1 MTIKPNI
8 SIFIYSMG
16 KGGAEKIVSTILFDL
31 VKYFKVHLVL
41 LSNEIVYE
49 IPIDVKVT
57 NLSIV
62 SSNGF
67 VKLLSVPINAYKYK
81 KFCQKNK
88 IKTSLSIL
96 TQPNFISLLSKLL
109 GNSAKTIISEHTVL
123 SNWRSKEVLYSM
135 FHKFFVKKLY
145 PIADSIV
152 VVSKYTQYDL
162 INNYNIRKTHID
174 VIYNPHNLSS
184 IDRLKMLPILDNNFI
199 SFSSR
204 VIISAGTLESRKG
217 FYELIKA
224 FSLLEYSDLNLLIMG
239 DGPEKES
246 LQKLVSDLNLTK
258 RVFLLGFVDN
268 PYQYFK
274 NSDIFVLASHVEG
287 LPNVIIEALACGCAV
302 ISTDCISG
310 PREILSPGTDYPAKE
325 LIEFQDVEYGILT
338 PVDNIHELKL
348 AMESLI
354 KNDSK
359 LVKYKEK
366 SLFRAHDFD
375 LKQNNDY
382 IDLLIY

>member
-57 NLSIV
+57 NLSVV

-88 IKTSLSIL
+88 IKTSLSLL

-145 PIADSIV
+145 SIADSIV
-152 VVSKYTQYDL
+152 VVSKYIQYDL
-162 INNYNIRKTHID
+162 INNYNIRKTRID
-174 VIYNPHNLSS
+174 VIYNPHDLSS

-325 LIEFQDVEYGILT
+325 LTEFEDVEYGILT

-348 AMESLI
+348 AMDSLI

-359 LVKYKEK
+359 LVKYKNK
-366 SLFRAHDFD
+366 SLTRAYDFD
-375 LKQNNDY
+375 LKQNNEY
-382 IDLLIY
+382 IDLLVK

>member
-57 NLSIV
+57 NLSVV

-67 VKLLSVPINAYKYK
+67 FKLLSVPINAYKYK

-88 IKTSLSIL
+88 IKTSLSLL

-145 PIADSIV
+145 SIADSIV
-152 VVSKYTQYDL
+152 VVSKYIQYDL
-162 INNYNIRKTHID
+162 INNYNIRKTRID
-174 VIYNPHNLSS
+174 VIYNPHDLSS

-325 LIEFQDVEYGILT
+325 LTEFEDVEYGILT

-348 AMESLI
+348 AMDSLI

-359 LVKYKEK
+359 LVKYKNK
-366 SLFRAHDFD
+366 SLTRAYDFD
-375 LKQNNDY
+375 LKQNNEY
-382 IDLLIY
+382 IDLLVK

>member
-1 MTIKPNI
+1 
-8 SIFIYSMG
+8 MG

-57 NLSIV
+57 NLSVV

-88 IKTSLSIL
+88 IKTSLSLL

-145 PIADSIV
+145 SIADSIV
-152 VVSKYTQYDL
+152 VVSKYIQYDL
-162 INNYNIRKTHID
+162 INNYNIRKTRID
-174 VIYNPHNLSS
+174 VIYNPHDLSS

-274 NSDIFVLASHVEG
+274 NSDIFVLASHIEG

-325 LIEFQDVEYGILT
+325 LTEFEDVEYGILT

-348 AMESLI
+348 AMDSLI

-359 LVKYKEK
+359 LVKYKNK
-366 SLFRAHDFD
+366 SLTRAYDFD
-375 LKQNNDY
+375 LKQNNEY
-382 IDLLIY
+382 IDLLVK

>member
-57 NLSIV
+57 NLSVV

-67 VKLLSVPINAYKYK
+67 FKLLSVPINAYKYK

-88 IKTSLSIL
+88 IKTSLSLL

-145 PIADSIV
+145 SIADSIV
-152 VVSKYTQYDL
+152 VVSKYIQYDL
-162 INNYNIRKTHID
+162 INNYNIRKTRID
-174 VIYNPHNLSS
+174 VIYNPHDLSS

-246 LQKLVSDLNLTK
+246 LLKMVSDLNLTK

-325 LIEFQDVEYGILT
+325 LTEFEDVEYGILT

-348 AMESLI
+348 AMDSLI

-359 LVKYKEK
+359 LVKYKNK
-366 SLFRAHDFD
+366 SLTRAYDFD
-375 LKQNNDY
+375 LKQNNEY
-382 IDLLIY
+382 IDLLVK

>member
-57 NLSIV
+57 NLNVV

-88 IKTSLSIL
+88 IKTSLSLL

-109 GNSAKTIISEHTVL
+109 GNSAKIIISEHTVL

-145 PIADSIV
+145 SIADSIV
-152 VVSKYTQYDL
+152 VVSKYIQYDL
-162 INNYNIRKTHID
+162 INNYNIRKTRID

-184 IDRLKMLPILDNNFI
+184 IDRLKMLPILDSNFI

-246 LQKLVSDLNLTK
+246 LQKLVLDLNLTK

-325 LIEFQDVEYGILT
+325 LTEFEDVEYGILT

-348 AMESLI
+348 AMDSLT
-354 KNDSK
+354 KNNSK
-359 LVKYKEK
+359 LVKYKKK
-366 SLFRAHDFD
+366 SLSRAYDFD
-375 LKQNNDY
+375 LKQNNEY
-382 IDLLIY
+382 IDLLIK

>member
-57 NLSIV
+57 NLSVV

-88 IKTSLSIL
+88 IKTSLSLL

-145 PIADSIV
+145 SIADSIV
-152 VVSKYTQYDL
+152 VVSKYIQYDL
-162 INNYNIRKTHID
+162 INNYNIRKTRID
-174 VIYNPHNLSS
+174 VIYNPHDLSS

-246 LQKLVSDLNLTK
+246 LLKMVSDLNLTK

-325 LIEFQDVEYGILT
+325 LTEFEDVEYGILT

-348 AMESLI
+348 AMDSLI

-359 LVKYKEK
+359 LVKYKNK
-366 SLFRAHDFD
+366 SLTRAYDFD
-375 LKQNNDY
+375 LKQNNEY
-382 IDLLIY
+382 IDLLVK

>member
-57 NLSIV
+57 NLSVV

-88 IKTSLSIL
+88 IKTSLSLL

-145 PIADSIV
+145 SIADSIV
-152 VVSKYTQYDL
+152 VVSKYIQYDL
-162 INNYNIRKTHID
+162 INNYNIRKTRID
-174 VIYNPHNLSS
+174 VIYNPHDLSS

-325 LIEFQDVEYGILT
+325 LTEFQDVEYGILT

-348 AMESLI
+348 AMDSLI

-359 LVKYKEK
+359 LVKYKNK
-366 SLFRAHDFD
+366 SLTRAYDFD
-375 LKQNNDY
+375 LKQNNEY
-382 IDLLIY
+382 IDLLVK